1 MQEYEEIK
9 PAEESATDKAPE
21 CYPTATAGRSPDHRY
36 DHHEEETNT
45 IMVQFYLNLDKLTM
59 MVMIYNDGDLN
70 ECERHGDEA
79 ETKVRDGEIGD
90 EHIPDF

>member
-1 MQEYEEIK
+1 
-9 PAEESATDKAPE
+9 
-21 CYPTATAGRSPDHRY
+21 
-36 DHHEEETNT
+36 
-45 IMVQFYLNLDKLTM
+45 MVTFYRNLDKLTM

-90 EHIPDF
+90 EHIPDFWCRWLIGDDIQWRWWIGGDDGELAVMMAYILKAKKFAEPLFQ

>member
-1 MQEYEEIK
+1 
-9 PAEESATDKAPE
+9 
-21 CYPTATAGRSPDHRY
+21 
-36 DHHEEETNT
+36 
-45 IMVQFYLNLDKLTM
+45 MVKFYRNLDKLTM

-90 EHIPDF
+90 EHIPDFNVDG